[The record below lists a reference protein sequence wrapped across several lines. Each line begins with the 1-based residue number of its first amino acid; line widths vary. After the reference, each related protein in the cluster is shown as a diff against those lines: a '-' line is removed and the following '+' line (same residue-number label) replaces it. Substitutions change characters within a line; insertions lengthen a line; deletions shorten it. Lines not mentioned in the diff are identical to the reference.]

1 MYKLDERTGFA
12 LQTRDERGERRD
24 LVFFDLVIPDLDPE
38 SSYAVLHKAMPQQV
52 RHDIADLYR
61 F

>member
-1 MYKLDERTGFA
+1 MPWIRSREIGMSKL
-12 LQTRDERGERRD
+12 DERGERC
-24 LVFFDLVIPDLDPE
+24 DLVIPDPDPE

-52 RHDIADLYR
+52 RYDIADLYR

>member
-1 MYKLDERTGFA
+1 MSKLDERTGFA
-12 LQTRDERGERRD
+12 LQTRDERGERC
-24 LVFFDLVIPDLDPE
+24 DLVIPDSDPE

-52 RHDIADLYR
+52 RYDIADLYR